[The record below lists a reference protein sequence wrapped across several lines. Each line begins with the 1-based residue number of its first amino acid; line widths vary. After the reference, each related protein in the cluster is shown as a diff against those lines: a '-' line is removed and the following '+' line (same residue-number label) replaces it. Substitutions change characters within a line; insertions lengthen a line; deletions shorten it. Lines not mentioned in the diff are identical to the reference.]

1 MRGVKSVAAT
11 MNWGVHTKPALDEME
26 AEMGVGA
33 PKHRPCPFRLLM
45 CSLKYVL
52 PIVVKWNIEWLGWLG
67 GRAQKLGCWRSS
79 LLRRRGPT
87 SYRAELQSSANHRRG
102 SGSWSASRSTLS
114 SSWTSAAIKSF
125 SDCHGPSRKTSLPRT
140 TGRSLITSSP
150 FVIFLV
156 AIKPMPFPG
165 ISATVNMTSGGGC
178 QSWHHFPAVQEA
190 RLRMRVA
197 RHAQHYALIKLHRRT
212 SIFWCI
218 CPKF

>member
-1 MRGVKSVAAT
+1 MGQYSRLCESDQKLTVHSPCPPSLAGGSMRRHSNTVIKPLSMDIHTFNNHKTNMRGVKSVAAT

-87 SYRAELQSSANHRRG
+87 YYRPDLQSSANNH
-102 SGSWSASRSTLS
+102 SRSLQRQIR
-114 SSWTSAAIKSF
+114 WVEVDQAWERW
-125 SDCHGPSRKTSLPRT
+125 CWGWWWWW
-140 TGRSLITSSP
+140 
-150 FVIFLV
+150 
-156 AIKPMPFPG
+156 
-165 ISATVNMTSGGGC
+165 GGGGWVID
-178 QSWHHFPAVQEA
+178 QQLKWW
-190 RLRMRVA
+190 L
-197 RHAQHYALIKLHRRT
+197 L
-212 SIFWCI
+212 
-218 CPKF
+218 